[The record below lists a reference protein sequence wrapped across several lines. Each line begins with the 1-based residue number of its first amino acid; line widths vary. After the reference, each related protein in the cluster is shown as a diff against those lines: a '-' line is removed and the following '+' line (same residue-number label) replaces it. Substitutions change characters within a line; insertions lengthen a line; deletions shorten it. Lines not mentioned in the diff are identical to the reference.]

1 MELDAEGGLGLVGEA
16 GLPGGQELFGGNSL
30 GGAKRDLG
38 KSFQPGWEIIGNSQL
53 RRHPEQ

>member
-16 GLPGGQELFGGNSL
+16 GLPGGQVLLVGNSL

-38 KSFQPGWEIIGNSQL
+38 KSFPLGGRS
-53 RRHPEQ
+53 

>member
-16 GLPGGQELFGGNSL
+16 GLPGGQEMLGGNSL

-38 KSFQPGWEIIGNSQL
+38 KSFPLGGRS
-53 RRHPEQ
+53 